1 MTGKTFSARIL
12 ILACVG
18 ALFLTGCAS
27 KYGEQKTHVEHYP
40 DCYQPIADLRK
51 SEHSVA
57 TSTATGAV
65 LGGILG
71 GVVGYL
77 ATGKASGAAVGA
89 GLGAAAGG
97 TAGYVKGKSDK
108 EQSDAQRMAAY
119 VERMDGD
126 ISGLDIATAAA
137 KAARQCYERQ
147 FEVAVSE
154 FKAKNI
160 TKDQFRARYTEIN
173 SGMEEASRILGD
185 VAGSGDQVSRDYQA
199 ALDSEAKRLGVPKSE
214 VEAMKRPNT
223 PAPAPAKTTKVAKAK
238 AAPKAP
244 ATQPVASNLPPED
257 AAQFQ
262 KLAQRNAAMEDSLST
277 AKEEQRL
284 LNERVASNRRAA
296 ADLMT

>member
-18 ALFLTGCAS
+18 TLFLSGCAS
-27 KYGEQKTHVEHYP
+27 KYGEQKTRVEHYP

-89 GLGAAAGG
+89 GVGAAAGG

-108 EQSDAQRMAAY
+108 EQNDAQRMAAY

-185 VAGSGDQVSRDYQA
+185 VAGSGDQVSKDYQA
-199 ALDSEAKRLGVPKSE
+199 ALDSEAQRLGVPKDE
-214 VEAMKRPNT
+214 VQAMKRP
-223 PAPAPAKTTKVAKAK
+223 AAAPAKPAPKVAKAK
-238 AAPKAP
+238 TAPKA
-244 ATQPVASNLPPED
+244 TQPAAAKLPPDES
-257 AAQFQ
+257 AQLQ
-262 KLAQRNAAMEDSLST
+262 KLAQRNASMEDSLST
-277 AKEEQRL
+277 AREEQRL

>member
-18 ALFLTGCAS
+18 TLFLSGCAS
-27 KYGEQKTHVEHYP
+27 KYGEQKTRVEHYP

-89 GLGAAAGG
+89 GVGAAAGG

-108 EQSDAQRMAAY
+108 EQNDAQRMAAY

-185 VAGSGDQVSRDYQA
+185 VAGSGDQVSKNYQA
-199 ALDSEAKRLGVPKSE
+199 ALDSEAQRLGVPKDE
-214 VEAMKRPNT
+214 VQAMKRP
-223 PAPAPAKTTKVAKAK
+223 AAAAPAKPAPKVAKAK
-238 AAPKAP
+238 TAPKA
-244 ATQPVASNLPPED
+244 TQPAAAKLPPDES
-257 AAQFQ
+257 AQLQ
-262 KLAQRNAAMEDSLST
+262 KLAQRNASMEDSLST
-277 AKEEQRL
+277 AREEQRL